1 MVVGETER
9 YHLHQRLDEVLGPEH
24 AEVLMAHLP
33 PSGWADVATKRDV
46 ESVRTDLAGEMR
58 QLRSELKG
66 EMHELRAEL
75 KGEMDEL
82 RAELKGDMSELRAQL
97 TGRTEELRAEL
108 NGRTEEL
115 RAELHGGLNVLRA
128 DMDGKVEV
136 VVRELAA
143 VKQELA
149 TKPSGTEVRQYMER
163 ELRLMTW
170 RLVTFIVAMA
180 GVVIAAVK
188 I

>member
-33 PSGWADVATKRDV
+33 PSGWADVATKHDV

-58 QLRSELKG
+58 QLRS
-66 EMHELRAEL
+66 EL

-97 TGRTEELRAEL
+97 TGRMEELRAEL

-128 DMDGKVEV
+128 DMDGKIEV